1 MGVVAMPPSAA
12 SIAAAQGDVGLLEA
26 VLISADAAS
35 LTELDSAVGAT
46 PLHIAAR
53 RGHCAAAAWL
63 LEHGASLS
71 VRDRDGGTPLAAA
84 IASEDLP
91 TVRTVLAAA
100 VAQGSTAEIDAAD
113 DSGLTALHEA
123 AGLPNLQIVELLLDA
138 AADPNVTS
146 SDGCTAL
153 MLCAA
158 AQRQHGVAAAR
169 CCIALLDA
177 GVDPHK
183 STETGQTALSLA
195 LRARSW
201 AAAGV
206 LGAATA
212 SSGSVDS
219 AVHAGRAPLHNAAFI
234 GDAEAVAFLLQ
245 RRASPELQDPTGRTA
260 LHAAASYGS
269 VASAAALLA
278 AGRGLEVLVDDD
290 GNAVLDLAAI
300 VDVAGATALH
310 AAAIG
315 GHAEVIE
322 LLLARGG
329 GNTLALRKD
338 HAGQTAAMVAQVM
351 AASADPAAHA
361 CLNALGVG
369 SNSIADNQRAPGGGV
384 NAGDTS
390 GGTTEIRKAS
400 SSPAARH
407 ARAMLQNVLVE
418 ESAFLR
424 GKLRA
429 LRLQAAQPTDATV
442 ERSSAAESPEES
454 RSLVSPTPAQI
465 GAFMRKLTA
474 RLTHFVGQ
482 LSPEMR

>member
-1 MGVVAMPPSAA
+1 MCVVAMPPSAA
-12 SIAAAQGDVGLLEA
+12 SIAAAQGDVPLLEA
-26 VLISADAAS
+26 VLTSADAAS
-35 LTELDSAVGAT
+35 LTQLDAAVGAT

-53 RGHCAAAAWL
+53 RGHCAGVAWL

-71 VRDRDGGTPLAAA
+71 ARDRDGGTPLAAA
-84 IASEDLP
+84 VASEDMP
-91 TVRTVLAAA
+91 TVRAVLAAA
-100 VAQGSTAEIDAAD
+100 VAQGALPEIDAAD

-123 AGLPNLQIVELLLDA
+123 AGLPSPQIVELLLDA
-138 AADPNVTS
+138 AADPNATS

-158 AQRQHGVAAAR
+158 AQRQHGVAAAQ

-245 RRASPELQDPTGRTA
+245 RRAAPELQDPTGRTA

-269 VASAAALLA
+269 VASVSALLA
-278 AGRGLEVLVDDD
+278 AVSGLEALVDD
-290 GNAVLDLAAI
+290 GNAGVDLAAI

-310 AAAIG
+310 TAAIG

-322 LLLARGG
+322 LLLVRGG
-329 GNTLALRKD
+329 GDTLASRKD

-361 CLNALGVG
+361 CLNALGVR
-369 SNSIADNQRAPGGGV
+369 SDSTAEDQRAAGGAV
-384 NAGDTS
+384 NAGDT
-390 GGTTEIRKAS
+390 GCATNEVQNAS
-400 SSPAARH
+400 SAPTSGH
-407 ARAMLQNVLVE
+407 ARAMLQTVLVE

-429 LRLQAAQPTDATV
+429 LRLQAAQPTNATC
-442 ERSSAAESPEES
+442 EGSSAAESPEES
-454 RSLVSPTPAQI
+454 KPLLSPTPAQI
-465 GAFMRKLTA
+465 GAFLRKLTA

-482 LSPEMR
+482 LSLEMR